1 MYLRKYI
8 LVVRT
13 GLKSLK
19 VVPNVGFCGDD
30 YETWELR
37 DGELLS
43 NKMATNISAM
53 SCNFSANIFKI
64 TV

>member
-1 MYLRKYI
+1 M
-8 LVVRT
+8 VVRT

-19 VVPNVGFCGDD
+19 IVSNDGFCGDD

-43 NKMATNISAM
+43 NEIATDISAM
-53 SCNFSANIFKI
+53 SCNFSANILKI